1 MIESVTPGSMKKFR
15 EEDLY
20 VFRGRQPQSGD
31 ARAKKAS
38 VVHWTVWILELALLL
53 LLLIFIGIALLAP
66 PPGISQ
72 TQTNLQEQNQV
83 QENGLLPD
91 NTSEPGPIVLYHNRI
106 DLDVPLQA
114 FARDFQAEHGIIAE
128 IRLISGTDDYLDTL
142 LAAKQASQLPDLFLL
157 ENAED
162 FLLFEDSLQDIG
174 NEIWLEESPFLQ
186 RQTDGSIVGFPLDLS
201 VSGVLYNRD
210 LLTLA
215 KIDPAELTHF
225 DAWES
230 ALKIIEQNK
239 KQLGIIA
246 PFSISMSQKTGMSW
260 ANGMALFDIYL
271 ASGLDYGNDQVLN
284 GILAGNVEQPRL
296 VQFSRYLDLLFSYAE
311 KDVLVHGSYANQLEA
326 FVSGQT
332 AFMIATYWPEAELL
346 QNDSQLHYG
355 FIPHGAF
362 LPATNGI
369 FANPSAWLAMNKNSK
384 QGGATLQFM
393 SEFVSAIHAGKL
405 LADLPDY
412 LPAYEPRAV
421 ASTRSAVPDLVQWVE
436 SGHYYSMLHDRLP
449 TEFGYQVLS
458 PLIEKLADRTIT
470 YNQFADLL
478 IAEISGEAQP

>member
-1 MIESVTPGSMKKFR
+1 MIESVAPGGMKKFR

-20 VFRGRQPQSGD
+20 VFRGRQPHSGNS
-31 ARAKKAS
+31 RANQAS
-38 VVHWTVWILELALLL
+38 VVHWAVWTLGLALIL

-66 PPGISQ
+66 PPDISPNQ
-72 TQTNLQEQNQV
+72 THLQEQNQV
-83 QENGLLPD
+83 QENSLLPD
-91 NTSEPGPIVLYHNRI
+91 NSSEPGPIMLYHNRI
-106 DLDVPLQA
+106 DLHVPLQA

-128 IRLISGTDDYLDTL
+128 IRLISGTDDYLDTV
-142 LAAKQASQLPDLFLL
+142 LAARQASQLPDLFML
-157 ENAED
+157 ENTED

-174 NEIWLEESPFLQ
+174 TEIWLEESPFLQ

-210 LLTLA
+210 LLALA

-239 KQLGIIA
+239 KQLGVIA
-246 PFSISMSQKTGMSW
+246 PFSISVSQKNGMSW

-284 GILAGNVEQPRL
+284 GILAGKVEQLRL

-311 KDVLVHGSYANQLEA
+311 KDVLGHGSYANQLES

-332 AFMIATYWPEAELL
+332 AFMIATHWPEAELL
-346 QNDSQLHYG
+346 QNDSQFHYG

-369 FANPSAWLAMNKNSK
+369 FATPSAWLVMNKHSE

-393 SEFVSAIHAGKL
+393 SDFASAIHAGKL
-405 LADLPDY
+405 LADLPGY
-412 LPAYEPRAV
+412 LPAYAPRTV
-421 ASTRSAVPDLVQWVE
+421 ASTRPAANDLVRWVE
-436 SGHYYSMLHDRLP
+436 SGHYYSVLHDRLP
-449 TEFGYQVLS
+449 AEFGYRVLS

-478 IAEISGEAQP
+478 DAEISGETRP